1 MAGGPNCREALALLQ
16 DYLKQEL
23 TPELEAKIEKHVEKC
38 RPCFANLQFER
49 GFLEMLAC
57 KARGPCCPDGLRARI
72 IARLRDSSRA

>member
-23 TPELEAKIEKHVEKC
+23 TPELEEKITKHVEKC

-57 KARGPCCPDGLRARI
+57 KGKGECCPDSLRARI
-72 IARLRDSSRA
+72 LARLRGSSDA

>member
-23 TPELEAKIEKHVEKC
+23 TPELEDKITQHLQKC

-49 GFLEMLAC
+49 GFLEMLDR
-57 KARGPCCPDGLRARI
+57 KAKGQCCPDRLRQRI
-72 IARLRDSSRA
+72 LARLRDSHDA

>member
-23 TPELEAKIEKHVEKC
+23 TPELEAKITSHIQKC

-49 GFLEMLAC
+49 GFLEMLER
-57 KARGPCCPDGLRARI
+57 KAKGQCCPD
-72 IARLRDSSRA
+72 RLRNRILAELRDAADA

>member
-23 TPELEAKIEKHVEKC
+23 TPELEDKITKHLRKC

-49 GFLEMLAC
+49 GFLEMLDQ
-57 KARGPCCPDGLRARI
+57 KAKGQCCPD
-72 IARLRDSSRA
+72 RLRQRILAQLRDCYDA